1 MNEQNLDSLIAATL
15 DRQHLL
21 EELNKATIADIR
33 RQVRRRR
40 MRRWAR
46 VVAFSFGLPFMVLAC
61 AYLFYMYVL
70 PTMQSSAYALVLLF
84 PLLAIIY
91 AVQRAIR
98 NFSPDLV

>member
-46 VVAFSFGLPFMVLAC
+46 VVAFSFGLPLIVLAC
-61 AYLFYMYVL
+61 AYLLYIYVF
-70 PTMQSSAYALVLLF
+70 PTMQNTVYVMVLLF
-84 PLLAIIY
+84 PLLAIFY

-98 NFSPDLV
+98 NFSPEQV